1 MTFLQGK
8 LPIKL
13 LIYSI
18 RKGKDFEN
26 ILNFSQLLIQGQKGT
41 TKFRYKESSIELLL
55 IVENSEN
62 SYLKILSV
70 LRF

>member
-1 MTFLQGK
+1 M
-8 LPIKL
+8 PIKL
-13 LIYSI
+13 LINSI
-18 RKGKDFEN
+18 RKGKGSEN

-62 SYLKILSV
+62 SHLKVLSE
-70 LRF
+70 LRFELI

>member
-1 MTFLQGK
+1 M
-8 LPIKL
+8 PIKL

-26 ILNFSQLLIQGQKGT
+26 IFNFSQLLIQGQKGT

-62 SYLKILSV
+62 SYLKVLSE
-70 LRF
+70 LRFELI